1 MGGADTLSPH
11 TPSPRF
17 MMMTDPERI
26 DALLDM
32 VDPDR
37 VANVGRGPEL
47 AVLGLAVAK
56 PRGGYQPTNAGW
68 VMIGNRGRAFQ
79 PQK

>member
-1 MGGADTLSPH
+1 
-11 TPSPRF
+11 
-17 MMMTDPERI
+17 MMTDPERI

-32 VDPDR
+32 VDPAR
-37 VANVGRGPEL
+37 MANESRGPEL

-56 PRGGYQPTNAGW
+56 AKGGYQPTNAGW

-79 PQK
+79 SRK

>member
-1 MGGADTLSPH
+1 
-11 TPSPRF
+11 
-17 MMMTDPERI
+17 MMTDPQRVE
-26 DALLDM
+26 ALLDL

-37 VANVGRGPEL
+37 MTAPSRGPEL

-56 PRGGYQPTNAGW
+56 PKGGYQPTNAGW

-79 PQK
+79 PK